1 MAGGDC
7 DASGNRRRSAAGLIM
22 ANSLQI
28 GAVTAMNL
36 RNIPERWASSL
47 VAVIGVTGVSR
58 STAVLS
64 IAEGFR
70 AALELSG
77 SEDVAI
83 VLRQG
88 STDELTSGFG
98 QDSVPVIG
106 DAAGVKRD
114 ARGVRQISPEL
125 FVLVDAKMRG
135 KSGAANAPM
144 RGVGAVAPQLRKNFR
159 LLEGRMFREGT
170 NEVVVGNGVAEQY
183 EGSGRWT
190 SRALGFDQLDRG
202 WSL

>member
-1 MAGGDC
+1 
-7 DASGNRRRSAAGLIM
+7 M
-22 ANSLQI
+22 ANSLEQI

-47 VAVIGVTGVSR
+47 VAVIGVTGVTLVL
-58 STAVLS
+58 TAVLS

-114 ARGVRQISPEL
+114 ARGVRQVSPEL

-183 EGSGRWT
+183 EGSAVG
-190 SRALGFDQLDRG
+190 
-202 WSL
+202 